1 MTWRPQ
7 ALALPGSL
15 WPGALLEEAPRPLA
29 TPGPVAPD
37 LAPAPDPFSPGRPE
51 TGRSA
56 IVHGQGTGCELRPRT
71 TRSRHPS
78 WPLLTGATL
87 AWLVAGVV
95 MFSCFLPM
103 SRSVPVNSD
112 GAANALQAWAMLHG
126 NPLLRGWF
134 LSDVAFYTTELPE
147 YMLVELVRGL
157 TPDVVHIAAAL
168 TYTLVVLLA
177 ARLAKGPATGRQ
189 GVLRAFLAA
198 GIMVAPQQSEVTVL
212 MLSPDHVGS
221 TVPVLAMWLLI
232 DRAGRRWYVP
242 IASCALIA
250 LALVADEIVLLTGV
264 LPLLLVALVRAYHRA
279 ISQRGPLRSALF
291 ELGLA
296 AAALGGAE
304 AAWHALALIRHSGGF
319 LVWPAD
325 NQLVGLASFPH
336 NLLETYQGILLLFG
350 ANVMGQRAGL
360 VVAIAMVHLIGI
372 GLAGWGL
379 CAGTRRFFRSDIAVQ
394 LMVAGTFISLAAF
407 ALGPNAGELFS
418 SREFAAVLPF
428 GAAVAGRTLATRLG
442 RARLVPALV
451 LVLAVYVVGA
461 TQVIA
466 RPPVPGANQTL
477 ANWLAAHRLYYG
489 LSGYWLAN
497 STTLDSGGTVQ
508 VRAVNGNAAGVWAP
522 FWECQPSWYDPADNM
537 ATFVVLPSGPEEAS
551 ETFPDPT
558 APTASGVLNAFGQP
572 AEVYFLT
579 GYTVLVWNKNL
590 LSGLP

>member
-1 MTWRPQ
+1 MTWR
-7 ALALPGSL
+7 AFALPGSL
-15 WPGALLEEAPRPLA
+15 WSAALLREAPRPLRGPGA
-29 TPGPVAPD
+29 VSPGAVSPGPG
-37 LAPAPDPFSPGRPE
+37 SPGPS
-51 TGRSA
+51 T
-56 IVHGQGTGCELRPRT
+56 IIDGQAAGPDRRARITP
-71 TRSRHPS
+71 SRRRS
-78 WPLLTGATL
+78 WPILTAATL
-87 AWLVAGVV
+87 AWLVTGLVL
-95 MFSCFLPM
+95 FSCFLHM

-126 NPLLRGWF
+126 NPLLRGWY

-147 YMLVELVRGL
+147 YMLIELVRGL
-157 TPDVVHIAAAL
+157 NPDVVHVAAAL
-168 TYTLVVLLA
+168 TYTLVVLLV
-177 ARLAKGPATGRQ
+177 ARLAKGAATGTQ
-189 GVLRAFLAA
+189 GVLSAILAA

-221 TVPVLAMWLLI
+221 TVPILAMWLLI

-264 LPLLLVALVRAYHRA
+264 LPLLLVGLVRAYHGA
-279 ISQRGPLRSALF
+279 ICQRGPLRSALF
-291 ELGLA
+291 ELSLA
-296 AAALGGAE
+296 AAAVGGAE
-304 AAWHALALIRHSGGF
+304 AGWHVLALIRSRGGF
-319 LVWPAD
+319 MVWPVS

-336 NLLETYQGILLLFG
+336 NLLQTYEGILLLFG
-350 ANVMGQRAGL
+350 ANFMGQRAGL
-360 VVAIAMVHLIGI
+360 AVALAMVHLIGI

-379 CAGTRRFFRSDIAVQ
+379 CAATRRFFRSDIAVQ
-394 LMVAGTFISLAAF
+394 LMVAGTFISLAAY

-428 GAAVAGRTLATRLG
+428 AAALAGRTLATRLN

-451 LVLAVYVVGA
+451 LVLAVYVAGA
-461 TQVIA
+461 AQVIA
-466 RPPVPGANQTL
+466 QPAVPADNQSL
-477 ANWLAAHRLYYG
+477 VGWLAAHRLYYG

-497 STTLDSGGTVQ
+497 STTLDSGGTVE
-508 VRAVNGNAAGVWAP
+508 VRAVNGNQTGVWAP
-522 FWECQPSWYDPADNM
+522 FWECQPSWYDPAGHV
-537 ATFVVLPSGPEEAS
+537 ATFVVLPSGAAELA
-551 ETFPDPT
+551 ETFGDPT

>member
-7 ALALPGSL
+7 ALALPGYL
-15 WPGALLEEAPRPLA
+15 WPAALLREAPSPSARP
-29 TPGPVAPD
+29 GQD
-37 LAPAPDPFSPGRPE
+37 SPDPAGAGQPE

-56 IVHGQGTGCELRPRT
+56 VLEEQAAGSAPAAPT
-71 TRSRHPS
+71 TPSRWRS
-78 WPLLTGATL
+78 WPILTGATL
-87 AWLVAGVV
+87 AWLVTGLVL
-95 MFSCFLPM
+95 FTCFLHM

-177 ARLAKGPATGRQ
+177 ARLAKGAATGRQ
-189 GVLRAFLAA
+189 GVLRAFVAA
-198 GIMVAPQQSEVTVL
+198 GIMAAPQQSEVTVL

-242 IASCALIA
+242 IASCALIT

-264 LPLLLVALVRAYHRA
+264 LPLVLVALVRAYHRA
-279 ISQRGPLRSALF
+279 VSQRRPLRSVMF
-291 ELGLA
+291 ELSLA
-296 AAALGGAE
+296 GAALGGAE
-304 AAWHALALIRHSGGF
+304 AGWHVLALIRNSGGF
-319 LVWPAD
+319 VVWPAD
-325 NQLVGLASFPH
+325 NELVGLASFPH

-350 ANVMGQRAGL
+350 ANFMGQRAGL

-372 GLAGWGL
+372 ALAGWGL
-379 CAGTRRFFRSDIAVQ
+379 CAGTRRFFKSDIAVQ
-394 LMVAGTFISLAAF
+394 FMVAGTFISLAAF
-407 ALGPNAGELFS
+407 ALGPNASELFS

-428 GAAVAGRTLATRLG
+428 GAALAGRTLATRLG

-451 LVLAVYVVGA
+451 LVLAVYVAGA
-461 TQVIA
+461 AQLIA
-466 RPPVPGANQTL
+466 QAPVPGPNQTL
-477 ANWLAAHRLYYG
+477 ADWLAAHRLYYG

-497 STTLDSGGTVQ
+497 STTLDSGGTVE

-522 FWECQPSWYDPADNM
+522 FWECQPSWYNPAENM
-537 ATFVVLPSGPEEAS
+537 ATFVVLPSGPPEPS

>member
-1 MTWRPQ
+1 LPGP
-7 ALALPGSL
+7 ALPE
-15 WPGALLEEAPRPLA
+15 PALPEPALPEPAL
-29 TPGPVAPD
+29 PD
-37 LAPAPDPFSPGRPE
+37 QASPGRPV

-56 IVHGQGTGCELRPRT
+56 VIAEQAPESEPSPPARP
-71 TRSRHPS
+71 SRRRS
-78 WPLLTGATL
+78 WPIRTGATL
-87 AWLVAGVV
+87 AWLVTGLVL
-95 MFSCFLPM
+95 FTCFLHM
-103 SRSVPVNSD
+103 SRTVPVNSD

-126 NPLLRGWF
+126 NPLLRGWV

-177 ARLAKGPATGRQ
+177 ARLAKGAATGTQ

-198 GIMVAPQQSEVTVL
+198 GIMAAPQQSEVTVL

-221 TVPVLAMWLLI
+221 TVPILAMWLLI

-242 IASCALIA
+242 IASCALIG

-279 ISQRGPLRSALF
+279 VSRRGRLRSAIF
-291 ELGLA
+291 ELSLA
-296 AAALGGAE
+296 GAALGGAE
-304 AAWHALALIRHSGGF
+304 AGWRALALIRNSGGF
-319 LVWPAD
+319 QVWPAD
-325 NQLVGLASFPH
+325 NELVGLASFPH
-336 NLLETYQGILLLFG
+336 NLLQTYQGILLLFG
-350 ANVMGQRAGL
+350 ANFMGQRAGV
-360 VVAIAMVHLIGI
+360 VVALAMVHLIGI

-379 CAGTRRFFRSDIAVQ
+379 CAATRRFFSYDMAVQ

-407 ALGPNAGELFS
+407 ALGPNAGQLFS

-428 GAAVAGRTLATRLG
+428 SAALAGRTLATRLG
-442 RARLVPALV
+442 RARLVPALM
-451 LVLAVYVVGA
+451 LVLAVYVAGA
-461 TQVIA
+461 VQLIA
-466 RPPVPGANQTL
+466 QPPVPGGNQTL
-477 ANWLAAHRLYYG
+477 AGWLAAHRLYYG

-497 STTLDSGGTVQ
+497 STTLDSGGSVE
-508 VRAVNGNAAGVWAP
+508 VRAVKGNAAGVWAP
-522 FWECQPSWYDPADNM
+522 FWECQPSWYDPAENM
-537 ATFVVLPSGPEEAS
+537 ATFVVLPSGPQAAS
-551 ETFPDPT
+551 EAFPDPT

-572 AEVYFLT
+572 ARVYFLT